1 MSSALPVRSHTHTHT
16 THTHLTFYPYY
27 PYPYPYHPY
36 PPHIDAHT
44 THPHPHPITC
54 TSLSATLLITP
65 LARTVPPPLTC
76 LCHPH
81 ACSLTAP
88 PHLLA
93 LWPTRMML
101 EALAGADLTLP
112 YTDSGEFL
120 VSAGGGFIGSFLGF
134 RV

>member
-1 MSSALPVRSHTHTHT
+1 MPILPTPTPTPSHA
-16 THTHLTFYPYY
+16 HLLV
-27 PYPYPYHPY
+27 
-36 PPHIDAHT
+36 PH
-44 THPHPHPITC
+44 
-54 TSLSATLLITP
+54 SLSP
-65 LARTVPPPLTC
+65 HSLARSPPPLTC